1 MFDFILDKHMFVL
14 YYYDIEQMFGGNMR
28 KLFLAFIFTLF
39 LVSFLLGRANTTRAD
54 MDRENIRYTTVKV
67 EYGDSLDSIS
77 RKYNNTGV
85 SHEEYVKDVLRMNKM
100 ESEKVHPGCFIVVSY
115 KKKGDQ
121 LSLSFT
127 AFLALLRLSSSI
139 AA

>member
-1 MFDFILDKHMFVL
+1 MFDFILDKHMFLL

-28 KLFLAFIFTLF
+28 KLFLAFIFTLL

-115 KKKGDQ
+115 KEE
-121 LSLSFT
+121 
-127 AFLALLRLSSSI
+127 
-139 AA
+139 